1 MLNNILE
8 FLDDHG
14 LHLSIGYIFLLIL
27 VIIAIR
33 LLESKSY
40 MEDDQG
46 NIICNN
52 CNYTL
57 DRDTKRMLIKYSGYP
72 LKCPC
77 CGKVLMDIDKK

>member
-1 MLNNILE
+1 
-8 FLDDHG
+8 
-14 LHLSIGYIFLLIL
+14 
-27 VIIAIR
+27 
-33 LLESKSY
+33 

-57 DRDTKRMLIKYSGYP
+57 DKDTKRMLIKYSGYP

-77 CGKVLMDIDKK
+77 CGKILMDIDEK